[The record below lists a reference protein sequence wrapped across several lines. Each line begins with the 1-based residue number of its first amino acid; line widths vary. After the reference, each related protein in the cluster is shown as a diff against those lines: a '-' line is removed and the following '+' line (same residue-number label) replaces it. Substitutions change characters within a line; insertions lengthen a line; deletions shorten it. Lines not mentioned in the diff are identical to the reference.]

1 MYEYCISY
9 FFCFCNK
16 NSWQN
21 QLKEGRKGYSGSQPI
36 TTGKTWQ
43 QEYERPGPRESIVRS
58 LRVMNAGSQLV
69 CLFSPFFQCRMVLPH
84 SRQVF
89 LITPLHKTQPKVCHT
104 NALGASYSSYADNQY
119 CPSQTYALLTWH
131 HIPHFNTPLLTASV
145 SFCHQSTCCLSV
157 HSLSAT
163 LLVLLSN

>member
-1 MYEYCISY
+1 VYEYCISY

-58 LRVMNAGSQLV
+58 LRVMNAGSQLTV
-69 CLFSPFFQCRMVLPH
+69 SPLFSSGPQPMRWWCPGW
-84 SRQVF
+84 VF
-89 LITPLHKTQPKVCHT
+89 LPQLSQSPWSLTDMLRNLFSWWLRTLSGWQLSSTIRTSIAQPYEWGSGCIRE
-104 NALGASYSSYADNQY
+104 AGAKCLLEPENQD
-119 CPSQTYALLTWH
+119 T
-131 HIPHFNTPLLTASV
+131 
-145 SFCHQSTCCLSV
+145 
-157 HSLSAT
+157 
-163 LLVLLSN
+163 